1 MLAGKWLAYRI
12 QGRKESD
19 MPIAHR
25 KETGLDTVRM
35 QAGILRWAGAV
46 VLGLAIGVISPGH
59 GYAAAKKTMTQKT
72 ALAKAHT
79 ETTSRKA
86 TTSGREKSK
95 LRHASG
101 KTSKTKAE
109 HNLMKKQ
116 AGTKARVQ
124 DRRSKQARLIAR
136 QTHPRSQAAQARAAD
151 DAARNVEIP
160 PMDLWQIKAYEQGLA
175 AQADEAPVDQ
185 GAHKIIESAQSYLG
199 TPYRYGGT
207 TPEGFD
213 CSGFV
218 RHVFGENGINLNRT
232 SYEQFRQGKA
242 VPLSALRPGDLV
254 FFGKVKREH
263 CRIEHVGLYIGEGRY
278 IHAASSRTGQVMIS
292 ELKPAEHLT
301 RRIMARRILDDTP

>member
-1 MLAGKWLAYRI
+1 MR
-12 QGRKESD
+12 R
-19 MPIAHR
+19 
-25 KETGLDTVRM
+25 
-35 QAGILRWAGAV
+35 QAGILRWAGLV
-46 VLGLAIGVISPGH
+46 VLGLAIGVISPSH
-59 GYAAAKKTMTQKT
+59 GYAAAKQTVTQNI
-72 ALAKAHT
+72 AMAKAHKEAT
-79 ETTSRKA
+79 SKKETTSGKA
-86 TTSGREKSK
+86 KSK

-101 KTSKTKAE
+101 KTSKTNAE
-109 HNLMKKQ
+109 HKLKKKQ
-116 AGTKARVQ
+116 AGTKERVQ
-124 DRRSKQARLIAR
+124 VRRSKQARLIAR
-136 QTHPRSQAAQARAAD
+136 NTPLRSRAAQVRAAAD

-160 PMDLWQIKAYEQGLA
+160 PMDLWQIKAYEQGLT
-175 AQADEAPVDQ
+175 AQVEEAPVDQ

-254 FFGKVKREH
+254 FFGKVKRER

-278 IHAASSRTGQVMIS
+278 IHAASSRSHSGQVKIS
-292 ELKPAEHLT
+292 QIKPPEQRT
-301 RRIMARRILDDTP
+301 RKVMARRILDHAPSEPQL

>member
-1 MLAGKWLAYRI
+1 MQIAQQMNPRLGK
-12 QGRKESD
+12 
-19 MPIAHR
+19 
-25 KETGLDTVRM
+25 TRM
-35 QAGILRWAGAV
+35 YGCISRWMCVV
-46 VLGLAIGVISPGH
+46 VLGLSIGIVSPCPGH
-59 GYAAAKKTMTQKT
+59 AAAKHAVKKGVTLSKAKKVAT
-72 ALAKAHT
+72 AGI
-79 ETTSRKA
+79 S
-86 TTSGREKSK
+86 KST
-95 LRHASG
+95 LRHVSG
-101 KTSKTKAE
+101 KTSKTKAK
-109 HNLMKKQ
+109 HALKKRH
-116 AGTKARVQ
+116 ARYASMQ
-124 DRRSKQARLIAR
+124 DRMRAKKAKQTRLIAR
-136 QTHPRSQAAQARAAD
+136 NRPLNVHASSRVADARRAAEE
-151 DAARNVEIP
+151 ARNVEIP
-160 PMDLWQIKAYEQGLA
+160 AMDLWQVKTSEQVIA
-175 AQADEAPVDQ
+175 AQEEDRPLDENTL
-185 GAHKIIESAQSYLG
+185 KIIESAQSYLG

-207 TPEGFD
+207 TPDGFD